1 MRIFDWLI
9 TFDFFQEASA
19 KLAVSIS
26 EKLCYLILN
35 NHLPLLILYMAISL
49 FFL

>member
-26 EKLCYLILN
+26 EKL
-35 NHLPLLILYMAISL
+35 LPDPK
-49 FFL
+49 